1 MLLAHTAQPHM
12 AFFQTEKFYENNT
25 PDFVDQDIL
34 QKKVWDFS
42 DQEILQN
49 LEWDFL
55 KQQKVWTKAFLGF
68 K

>member
-34 QKKVWDFS
+34 QKKVWDF
-42 DQEILQN
+42 Q
-49 LEWDFL
+49 
-55 KQQKVWTKAFLGF
+55 TKKFY
-68 K
+68 KT